1 MACRWPVHMVLLD
14 VHEALVPPSVLKSS
28 SDNDTSEISL
38 QPTLMALN
46 NTSLKM
52 YFQIQPLSEVLVVTT
67 SKY

>member
-1 MACRWPVHMVLLD
+1 MAGRRPIHMVLLD
-14 VHEALVPPSVLKSS
+14 VHEALVPPTVLKSS
-28 SDNDTSEISL
+28 SDNDTSEIRL

-52 YFQIQPLSEVLVVTT
+52 YFQIQPLSEVVVVKT